1 MVGAQSLFE
10 NEVHHL
16 MRLRH
21 SNIVRLMG
29 YCYETK
35 KVILEYRGENVFA
48 ERSEMLLCLEYLPK
62 GSLDD
67 YISGMTIQYRRCIA
81 SKFFVFLRDCS
92 LRGLSVAPNC

>member
-21 SNIVRLMG
+21 PNIVRLMG

-35 KVILEYRGENVFA
+35 KVILEYRGKNVFA

-62 GSLDD
+62 GSLDG
-67 YISGMTIQYRRCIA
+67 YISVC
-81 SKFFVFLRDCS
+81 
-92 LRGLSVAPNC
+92 VA